1 MRKLISNSSVSKL
14 KLNKSFVPCPVDDNE
29 EIFRNG
35 IFEFNI
41 TRMIEHIRVNP
52 KEFIV
57 EEVAV
62 DLFHQ
67 AYSSINEEHMVN
79 VVIGEPVI
87 IAEIAP
93 CQYNLIDGNHR
104 MEKARRL
111 GITKLNAY
119 RLQVHQH
126 IQFLTSTEAYRA
138 YVEYWNDKL

>member
-1 MRKLISNSSVSKL
+1 MN
-14 KLNKSFVPCPVDDNE
+14 KLNKLKYNKSFIPCPVADNE

-41 TRMIEHIRVNP
+41 TRMIEHIRVNQ

-62 DLFHQ
+62 DSFHQ
-67 AYSSINEEHMVN
+67 AHSSINEEHMVN

-111 GITKLNAY
+111 GIKKMNAF
-119 RLQVHQH
+119 RLMVHQH
-126 IQFLTSTEAYRA
+126 IQFLTSTEAYKA